1 MPAFCM
7 ASKHKARD
15 DARYFETKQKE
26 PISKGNLETVAQL
39 LEVNDTTALLRH
51 INGLDEKRL
60 LSLKRI
66 VRSCR
71 GGHLP
76 IHNAAEALAKKIF
89 PGIDM
94 QPLRSEPVAAAYIRS
109 GYAFGLLRK

>member
-1 MPAFCM
+1 MT
-7 ASKHKARD
+7 SKHKARD
-15 DARYFETKQKE
+15 DARYFETKPKE
-26 PISKGNLETVAQL
+26 SISKRDLETVAQL

-60 LSLKRI
+60 LSLKHI
-66 VRSCR
+66 VRSYR

-76 IHNAAEALAKKIF
+76 IHNAAEALANKIF

-94 QPLRSEPVAAAYIRS
+94 QSLRSEPVAAAYTRFGS
-109 GYAFGLLRK
+109 AFGLLRK